1 MAFCEKCGKQI
12 GPSGVCDCQKV
23 NVAAP
28 GAVPGAAPAKK
39 GVPNKALFG
48 VIGAVAAVVV
58 VLVLAIALLGG
69 GSYKTPINKLV
80 KMINKQSTDIM
91 AYKEMTT
98 EPTSYKSQMTVFK
111 ILLSDKDRKEEYE
124 DAQKDLDDYYDDIKG
139 FKITKV
145 DFRDAE
151 KMKKSE
157 LRDIQES
164 YYDEKEDED
173 WVQNCIDDIKDMEK
187 DDYEDLADDL
197 DISVSAAKKYKK
209 AELNYYKK
217 LPKIKVTEGYTVEV
231 RIYAKY
237 NKEEEKTEII
247 KDIKVIKVNGK
258 WIIYNPSAIFS
269 GMEFENEEFNDI
281 NMYDLYRKLGM

>member
-39 GVPNKALFG
+39 GVPNKTLFG
-48 VIGAVAAVVV
+48 IIGAVAAVVV
-58 VLVLAIALLGG
+58 VVVLAIALLGG

-80 KMINKQSTDIM
+80 KMINKQSTDFM
-91 AYKEMTT
+91 AYQELSTDPITYDYAQTT
-98 EPTSYKSQMTVFK
+98 FK
-111 ILLSDKDRKEEYE
+111 ILLADKDRKESYE
-124 DAQKDLDDYYDDIKG
+124 DSKKNLDDYYDDIKG

-157 LRDIQES
+157 LREIQES
-164 YYDEKEDED
+164 FYDDDNEDYYEDR
-173 WVQNCIDDIKDMEK
+173 IDDIKDMEK
-187 DDYEDLADDL
+187 DDYEDLADNL
-197 DISVSAAKKYKK
+197 DISVSAAKKYMK

-258 WIIYNPSAIFS
+258 WIIYNPSAIFR
-269 GMEFENEEFNDI
+269 GMEFKNEEFKDI
-281 NMYDLYRKLGM
+281 DMNKLYDMLGM

>member
-48 VIGAVAAVVV
+48 IIGAVAAVVV
-58 VLVLAIALLGG
+58 VVVLAIALLGG

-80 KMINKQSTDIM
+80 KLINKQSTDIM
-91 AYKEMTT
+91 AYSELSTDPIT
-98 EPTSYKSQMTVFK
+98 YDLGQTSYKIRMG
-111 ILLSDKDRKEEYE
+111 DKDYKEDYK
-124 DAQKDLDDYYDDIKG
+124 DKQKDLDDYYDDIKG

-157 LRDIQES
+157 LREIQES
-164 YYDEKEDED
+164 YYDDDMEDSIEKS
-173 WVQNCIDDIKDMEK
+173 IDAIKDMEK
-187 DDYEDLADDL
+187 DDYEDFADDL
-197 DISVSAAKKYKK
+197 DISVSAAKKLKK
-209 AELNYYKK
+209 AQLNYYKK

-269 GMEFENEEFNDI
+269 GMVFENEEFKDI
-281 NMYDLYRKLGM
+281 DMNKLYDMLGM

>member
-1 MAFCEKCGKQI
+1 MAFCEKCGKEI

-23 NVAAP
+23 NVAP

-48 VIGAVAAVVV
+48 IIGAVAAVVV
-58 VLVLAIALLGG
+58 VVVLAIALLGG

-91 AYKEMTT
+91 AYKELSKNPIEYDLIKTT
-98 EPTSYKSQMTVFK
+98 DK
-111 ILLSDKDRKEEYE
+111 IRMADKDYKESNE
-124 DAQKDLDDYYDDIKG
+124 DKQKDLDDYYDDIKG

-157 LRDIQES
+157 LREIQENFYNDDNED
-164 YYDEKEDED
+164 YYEDI
-173 WVQNCIDDIKDMEK
+173 IDDIKDMEK
-187 DDYEDLADDL
+187 DDYEDFADDL
-197 DISVSAAKKYKK
+197 DISVSAAKKFKK
-209 AELNYYKK
+209 AQLNYYKK

-247 KDIKVIKVNGK
+247 KDIKVIKVNGE

-269 GMEFENEEFNDI
+269 GMEFKNEEFNDI
-281 NMYDLYRKLGM
+281 NMYDLYRKLDM

>member
-58 VLVLAIALLGG
+58 VVVLAIALLGG

-80 KMINKQSTDIM
+80 KMINKQSTDFAAYSELSTNPIEFDLIM
-91 AYKEMTT
+91 TQHKIMMGDKDYKE
-98 EPTSYKSQMTVFK
+98 SYKDS
-111 ILLSDKDRKEEYE
+111 
-124 DAQKDLDDYYDDIKG
+124 QKDLDDCYDDIKG

-145 DFRDAE
+145 DFRDVK

-157 LRDIQES
+157 LREIQES
-164 YYDEKEDED
+164 YYDDDMEDSIEKA
-173 WVQNCIDDIKDMEK
+173 IDAIKDMEK

-209 AELNYYKK
+209 AQLNYYKK
-217 LPKIKVTEGYTVEV
+217 LPKIKVTEGYTVEI

-247 KDIKVIKVNGK
+247 ENIKVIKVNGK
-258 WIIYNPSAIFS
+258 WIIDNPSAIFR
-269 GMEFENEEFNDI
+269 GMEFENEEFKDI
-281 NMYDLYRKLGM
+281 DMNKLYDMLGM

>member
-48 VIGAVAAVVV
+48 IIGAVAAVVV
-58 VLVLAIALLGG
+58 VVVLAIALLGG

-91 AYKEMTT
+91 AYSELSTD
-98 EPTSYKSQMTVFK
+98 PIAYDLGQTSYKIRMG
-111 ILLSDKDRKEEYE
+111 DKDYKEDYK
-124 DAQKDLDDYYDDIKG
+124 DKQKDLDDYYDDIKG

-157 LRDIQES
+157 LREIQES
-164 YYDEKEDED
+164 YYDDDMEDSIEKS
-173 WVQNCIDDIKDMEK
+173 IDAIKDMEK
-187 DDYEDLADDL
+187 DDYEDFADDL
-197 DISVSAAKKYKK
+197 DISVSAAKKLKK
-209 AELNYYKK
+209 AQLNYYKK

-269 GMEFENEEFNDI
+269 GMVFENEEFKDI
-281 NMYDLYRKLGM
+281 DMNKLYDMLGM

>member
-12 GPSGVCDCQKV
+12 GPSGICDCQRV
-23 NVAAP
+23 NVAP

-39 GVPNKALFG
+39 GVPNKTLFG
-48 VIGAVAAVVV
+48 IIGAVAAVVV
-58 VLVLAIALLGG
+58 VVVLAIALLGG

-91 AYKEMTT
+91 AYQELSTNPIAFDLIMT
-98 EPTSYKSQMTVFK
+98 QHK
-111 ILLSDKDRKEEYE
+111 IMMGDKDVKENYK
-124 DAQKDLDDYYDDIKG
+124 DRQKDLDDYYDDIKG

-145 DFRDAE
+145 DFRDAK

-157 LRDIQES
+157 LREIQES
-164 YYDEKEDED
+164 YYDDDMEDSYEKA
-173 WVQNCIDDIKDMEK
+173 IDSIKDMEK

-237 NKEEEKTEII
+237 NKESEKTEII
-247 KDIKVIKVNGK
+247 ENIQVIKVNGK
-258 WIIYNPSAIFS
+258 WIIRNAGTLFS
-269 GMEFENEEFNDI
+269 GMEFENEEFKDI
-281 NMYDLYRKLGM
+281 NMRELYDLIY

>member
-39 GVPNKALFG
+39 GVPNKTLFG
-48 VIGAVAAVVV
+48 IIGAVAAVVV
-58 VLVLAIALLGG
+58 VVVLAIALLGG